1 MAYELDVVEDGRRPP
16 RPPSRGKGTRGRRI
30 LAALVIGSVVVA
42 GAVSLHKDPAASRA
56 RIPVPVPSA
65 AASPTNEAT
74 GEVRLLTDQYSYSTK
89 GSSLSLQLSLV
100 NYGSEAI
107 QVLRSRLPQA
117 GTRPV
122 PGPGGDLPFSS
133 PITLEPDRPTAV
145 SVVARVVCP
154 SVLAAPLA
162 DHVDVTLGRGGQ
174 PLRVE
179 SLSLLGL
186 GSVLD
191 DARHQACGATS
202 ASAAIYPTMRP
213 SSVRVLAGAG
223 RGQGTIESVLMI
235 QDVGGTA
242 AAVTVAGADPV
253 GVTVERTDVSAG
265 PIALT
270 AGHTRSVLLRWR
282 VFDCAALKAV
292 RWPALV
298 LTITVATSTATDTY
312 GFDDVF
318 GAQWRRALRT
328 VCG

>member
-16 RPPSRGKGTRGRRI
+16 RPSSRRLGARGRRI
-30 LAALVIGSVVVA
+30 LAALAIVSVVAA
-42 GAVSLHKDPAASRA
+42 GAASLHQDPAASRA
-56 RIPVPVPSA
+56 QIPVPLPSA
-65 AASPTNEAT
+65 AAGPANEAT

-89 GSSLSLQLSLV
+89 GRSLSLQLSLV

-162 DHVDVTLGRGGQ
+162 DHVDLTLGRGGQ

-179 SLSLLGL
+179 SLSLVGL

-202 ASAAIYPTMRP
+202 ASAAIYPAMRP

-223 RGQGTIESVLMI
+223 TGQGIIESELTVR
-235 QDVGGTA
+235 DVGGTPA
-242 AAVTVAGADPV
+242 TVTVAGADPV
-253 GVTVERTDVSAG
+253 GVTVTLTGSGAG
-265 PIALT
+265 PITLT
-270 AGHTRSVLLRWR
+270 AGHTSTVVLRWQ
-282 VFDCAALKAV
+282 VSDCAALQAV

-298 LTITVATSTATDTY
+298 LTIKVATSTATDTY

-318 GAQWRRALRT
+318 GNEWRRALGT
-328 VCG
+328 VCA